1 MHMAWLGCW
10 KQLKTTCFLTKV
22 NAEIAERRQVR
33 LLREAE
39 DRAARISEEL
49 KVAEQ
54 QRLKKVEEANR
65 VIEAETQAIE
75 NRIREEDLDRVIEAA
90 LQNPIDHE
98 FAIDLQG
105 NIYRGRYTKSIEV
118 SPQSREKIPVPPTIA
133 EKILAGQTSF

>member
-1 MHMAWLGCW
+1 M
-10 KQLKTTCFLTKV
+10 

-105 NIYRGRYTKSIEV
+105 NIYRGRYIKSIEV

>member
-1 MHMAWLGCW
+1 M
-10 KQLKTTCFLTKV
+10 
-22 NAEIAERRQVR
+22 
-33 LLREAE
+33 
-39 DRAARISEEL
+39 
-49 KVAEQ
+49 AEQ